1 MSRHPSIS
9 RPSHIIRAAGP
20 LAASLALVLTLSACS
35 GFGLGDV
42 VRQPE
47 VDVTDVKVLGTTLTG
62 ADLLF
67 EFRVDNPNAVALVL
81 DGIGYRLRLNGER
94 LLDGDRD
101 QRTRIEANGRS
112 TIELPL
118 TIKFED
124 IYRVIR
130 SFEGRGKPDYALDAD
145 FRFDVPVL
153 GSVTVPVTRRGEI
166 PMDRL
171 RDALG
176 RFGG

>member
-1 MSRHPSIS
+1 MSRFPSLM
-9 RPSHIIRAAGP
+9 IRAAGP
-20 LAASLALVLTLSACS
+20 LAASLALVLALSGCS

-42 VRQPE
+42 MNQPE

-81 DGIGYRLRLNGER
+81 DGIGYRLRLNGEP
-94 LLDGDRD
+94 LLDGVRD
-101 QRTRIEANGRS
+101 QRMRIEANGRS
-112 TIELPL
+112 TVELPV
-118 TIKFED
+118 TIKFAD
-124 IYRVIR
+124 VYRVIR
-130 SFEGRGKPDYALDAD
+130 SFEGRQKPDYALDAD

-153 GSVTVPVTRRGEI
+153 GFVTVPVTRRGEI
-166 PMDRL
+166 PIDRL

-176 RFGG
+176 RVGG

>member
-1 MSRHPSIS
+1 MSRITSNTL
-9 RPSHIIRAAGP
+9 RAAGP
-20 LAASLALVLTLSACS
+20 LAAALALVLTLSACS

-42 VRQPE
+42 MQQPE

-81 DGIGYRLRLNGER
+81 DGIGYRLRLNGEP
-94 LLDGDRD
+94 LLDGDRNE
-101 QRTRIEANGRS
+101 RTRIAANGRS

-118 TIKFED
+118 TIKFAD
-124 IYRVIR
+124 VYKVIR
-130 SFEGRGKPDYALDAD
+130 SFEGRRKPDYALDAD

-153 GSVTVPVTRRGEI
+153 GTVTVPVTRKGEI

-176 RFGG
+176 RVGG

>member
-1 MSRHPSIS
+1 MSRHSS
-9 RPSHIIRAAGP
+9 RIFLAAGP
-20 LAASLALVLTLSACS
+20 LAASLALVLALSACS

-42 VRQPE
+42 VQQPE
-47 VDVTDVKVLGTTLTG
+47 VDVTDVKLLGTTLTG

-81 DGIGYRLRLNGER
+81 DGIGYRLRLNGEP
-94 LLDGDRD
+94 LLDGSRD

-112 TIELPL
+112 VVELPL
-118 TIKFED
+118 SIRFED
-124 IYRVIR
+124 LYRVIR
-130 SFEGRGKPDYALDAD
+130 SFEGRSKPDYALDAD

-153 GSVTVPVTRRGEI
+153 GSVTVPVTRKGEI
-166 PMDRL
+166 PIDRL

-176 RFGG
+176 KVGG

>member
-1 MSRHPSIS
+1 MSRHPSS
-9 RPSHIIRAAGP
+9 MLRAAGP
-20 LAASLALVLTLSACS
+20 LAAALALVLTLSACS

-42 VRQPE
+42 VQQPE
-47 VDVTDVKVLGTTLTG
+47 VDVTDVRVLGTTLTG

-81 DGIGYRLRLNGER
+81 DGIGYRLRLNGEP

-118 TIKFED
+118 TIKIED
-124 IYRVIR
+124 LYRVIR
-130 SFEGRGKPDYALDAD
+130 SFECRGKPDYAHDEV

-153 GSVTVPVTRRGEI
+153 GTVTVPVTRRGEI
-166 PMDRL
+166 PLDRL
-171 RDALG
+171 REALG